1 MLVTRVQLEVEDERE
16 QNSVLC
22 STVTTLEDENKE
34 LAGDNARLEKHL
46 QKLTDSI
53 AKKDDQM
60 TIFQQE
66 VSRLKEVETSQHSQL
81 QRLEHTLANLQGV
94 ETKLRSEYT
103 QSILEVHRMKSQMA
117 EMKTEQARLEHD
129 LNQATKSSNA
139 YEQANQKLKQTT
151 TTLEAKLTSV
161 SQQLQMTKEREENV
175 VRLVQESQ
183 QETADVL
190 EQMHTKVASG
200 CDKVRTEMTSLH
212 QMELGK
218 CKAELELSTQ
228 ENIRLSTRINTINSD
243 YQDLEK
249 RARDTSNQLQ
259 MARNDIQA
267 KVSQNEKLSKKLDEC
282 SNAKDALEAKVSS
295 LTGELRDMKGTRE
308 QEGRS
313 IKSLQ
318 RQLQE
323 AKSTIAAERS
333 HHANVLKVLE
343 NDVIALVKDKFEV
356 SCCCV
361 DKR

>member
-1 MLVTRVQLEVEDERE
+1 MLATRVQLEVENERE

-22 STVTTLEDENKE
+22 TTVTTLEDENKE

-161 SQQLQMTKEREENV
+161 SP
-175 VRLVQESQ
+175 S
-183 QETADVL
+183 
-190 EQMHTKVASG
+190 
-200 CDKVRTEMTSLH
+200 RT
-212 QMELGK
+212 
-218 CKAELELSTQ
+218 
-228 ENIRLSTRINTINSD
+228 
-243 YQDLEK
+243 
-249 RARDTSNQLQ
+249 
-259 MARNDIQA
+259 A
-267 KVSQNEKLSKKLDEC
+267 KV
-282 SNAKDALEAKVSS
+282 
-295 LTGELRDMKGTRE
+295 
-308 QEGRS
+308 
-313 IKSLQ
+313 
-318 RQLQE
+318 
-323 AKSTIAAERS
+323 
-333 HHANVLKVLE
+333 
-343 NDVIALVKDKFEV
+343 
-356 SCCCV
+356 
-361 DKR
+361 

>member
-1 MLVTRVQLEVEDERE
+1 MLATRVQLEVENERE

-22 STVTTLEDENKE
+22 TTVTTLEDENKE

-46 QKLTDSI
+46 QKLTDNI

-175 VRLVQESQ
+175 VRLAQESQ

-243 YQDLEK
+243 YQE
-249 RARDTSNQLQ
+249 LQ